1 MQHNAVKFA
10 NDEVFNQQIRDHS
23 YTVCHRS
30 MNPLRSNR
38 VEKICK
44 RSTSTEK
51 CHTHTQKKRML
62 QGKKRNVKVTLS
74 SQILYP

>member
-10 NDEVFNQQIRDHS
+10 NDEQFNQQIRDHP

-51 CHTHTQKKRML
+51 CHTHTHTHKKECY
-62 QGKKRNVKVTLS
+62 KEKNET
-74 SQILYP
+74 